1 MRGWSSDHEFYEMG
15 DAQIASLIK
24 TTPPR
29 NVWDAVT
36 ESSKSVTNHLLGIDS
51 KTIQLNFLRNIER
64 ELLSHGGKSVA
75 RNRWLKSPNWKK
87 SERLLDER
95 HINRWK
101 DIGYR
106 AVFVPWN

>member
-1 MRGWSSDHEFYEMG
+1 MSD
-15 DAQIASLIK
+15 ANIASLLK

-29 NVWDAVT
+29 NVWEAIT

-87 SERLLDER
+87 V
-95 HINRWK
+95 K
-101 DIGYR
+101 DYLMNGTSTGGKTSATEQCLFLGIEPDDYR
-106 AVFVPWN
+106 IDPL

>member
-1 MRGWSSDHEFYEMG
+1 MSD
-15 DAQIASLIK
+15 ANIASLLK

-29 NVWDAVT
+29 NVLEAIT

-95 HINRWK
+95 YIHRWK